1 LWRSPSLPRLVGRSV
16 FLVKNAALQ
25 QQALALG
32 APITYLDPEEARL
45 IEAREGY
52 GLARAWEAWK
62 KKADVEIGSGGTRSH
77 TKEERTMSS
86 RHSRGSVCTV
96 VLSFLALFALGS
108 SSAHA
113 QAYPSKTIEWISHTS
128 AGSGTDLWNRNVS
141 LLLEKEKILNVPFIH
156 SNRVG
161 GNGIIAYQYL
171 KTKKGDP
178 HVIIAMAVST
188 ILTMSILPD
197 TGLGLDSV
205 TPLIRMAQDPQVVAV
220 RTESKFKTYK
230 ELVTAARDGSVVA
243 GITGPTGSGR
253 IALYRIER
261 DTGAKFKYVTFKG
274 GGDAVLATLGGH
286 VEVTTEN
293 LSEMLPLVEGGKMR
307 LLAVT
312 GERRFKQAPD
322 VPTLKELG
330 YNTVVATGRGF
341 GMPPGVPRD
350 AAATM
355 ERALKRV
362 YDSQAYK
369 DYADRN
375 MFEDAYLNS
384 ADFAKALVV
393 QRAEQLEFLKGV
405 GIVK

>member
-1 LWRSPSLPRLVGRSV
+1 MKRTRSRSPVRSILVGM
-16 FLVKNAALQ
+16 
-25 QQALALG
+25 LG
-32 APITYLDPEEARL
+32 AVA
-45 IEAREGY
+45 
-52 GLARAWEAWK
+52 
-62 KKADVEIGSGGTRSH
+62 
-77 TKEERTMSS
+77 
-86 RHSRGSVCTV
+86 VC
-96 VLSFLALFALGS
+96 A

-113 QAYPSKTIEWISHTS
+113 QPYPSKTIEWISHS
-128 AGSGTDLWNRNVS
+128 SSGSGTDLFNRNVS
-141 LLLEKEKILNVPFIH
+141 GMLEKMKIFNVPFIH

-161 GNGIIAYQYL
+161 GNGVIAYKYVQS
-171 KTKKGDP
+171 KKGDP
-178 HVIIAMAVST
+178 YVVIAMSVT
-188 ILTMSILPD
+188 VILTQSVLPD
-197 TGLGLDSV
+197 TGLSLDSL
-205 TPLIRMAQDPQVVAV
+205 TPIIRFAQDPQVVAV

-230 ELVTAARDGSVVA
+230 ELTDAARNGDVVA

-253 IALYRIER
+253 AALYYIER

-293 LSEMLPLVEGGKMR
+293 MSEMLPLVEGKKMR
-307 LLAVT
+307 ILAVT
-312 GERRFKQAPD
+312 GERRFKQVPD

-330 YNTVVATGRGF
+330 YKTVVATGRGF
-341 GMPPGVPRD
+341 GMPPGVPKE

-355 ERALKRV
+355 EAALKRV
-362 YDSQAYK
+362 YDSKEYK

-393 QRAEQLEFLKGV
+393 QRAEQIEFLKAI